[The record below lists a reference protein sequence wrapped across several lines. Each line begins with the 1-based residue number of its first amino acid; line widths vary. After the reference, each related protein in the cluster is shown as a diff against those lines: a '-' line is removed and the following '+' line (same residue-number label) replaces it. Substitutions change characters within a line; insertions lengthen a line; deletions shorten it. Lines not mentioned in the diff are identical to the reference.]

1 MDIRE
6 KIYNLIEEQGGAD
19 YDQKKELGQELSE
32 ADSNMLVQDLD
43 RFYQGWFDTQQIK
56 EYTEERA
63 RLEHIQETC
72 FEVACEALAL
82 QGDPLVIPYFLK
94 YVPVD
99 EYDGST
105 VSMEDYNVQH
115 LLDCISD
122 KGYYGEAYIPVLLK
136 NIHELVPNKMV
147 EADAF
152 LYHMILDDLNYF
164 ESTHPLFTNL
174 DLLKKEPFCL
184 IVEYAVEKT
193 LKEIEEDR
201 PEELECAKKILD
213 TPLKKVSYKDKPII
227 KIAYVRQE
235 FLKLH
240 AAD

>member
-6 KIYNLIEEQGGAD
+6 KIYRLIEEQGGAD
-19 YDQKKELGQELSE
+19 YDQKKELAQELSE
-32 ADSNMLVQDLD
+32 GNTDLLIEDLD
-43 RFYQGWFDTQQIK
+43 RFYKGWFATQQV
-56 EYTEERA
+56 EDYTEERA
-63 RLEHIQETC
+63 RLEYIQETC

-82 QGDPLVIPYFLK
+82 QGDPAVIPYFLK

-122 KGYYGEAYIPVLLK
+122 KDYYGEAYIPVLLK
-136 NIHELVPNKMV
+136 NIHVLLPEKMV
-147 EADAF
+147 EADAL

-164 ESTHPLFTNL
+164 ESTHPLFNNL
-174 DLLKKEPFCL
+174 VLLKKEPFSD

-193 LKEIEEDR
+193 LKEIEEDN
-201 PEELECAKKILD
+201 PEELEYSKKILD
-213 TPLKKVSYKDKPII
+213 ISLKNVSYDDKPIL
-227 KIAYVRQE
+227 KIAYLRQQ